1 LLRLPEQGGALAM
14 RLLVVEDDK
23 KIASFVSRGLKE
35 AGYVVDIAERGDDA
49 FQLALYNHYDVAI
62 VDLMLPGLDGLSL
75 IERWRAQKVKMPV
88 IILSAK
94 RSVDDRVKGLQIGGD
109 DYLTKPFAFSE
120 LLARIQAL
128 VRRSSAMT
136 EPTTLTH
143 GDLTLDLL
151 SREVTRGG
159 RKIELQAREFALLEY
174 LLRNAGR
181 VVSKTMILEHVWD
194 YNFDPRTNVIDVL
207 VSRLRSKVDRDFD
220 RKLIHTMR
228 GFGYVLKAK

>member
-1 LLRLPEQGGALAM
+1 
-14 RLLVVEDDK
+14 
-23 KIASFVSRGLKE
+23 
-35 AGYVVDIAERGDDA
+35 
-49 FQLALYNHYDVAI
+49 
-62 VDLMLPGLDGLSL
+62 MLPGLDGLSL
-75 IERWRAQKVKMPV
+75 IERLRAQKVKMPV

-94 RSVDDRVKGLQIGGD
+94 RSVDDRVKGLQVGGD

-128 VRRSSAMT
+128 FRRSTAMN
-136 EPTTLTH
+136 EPTTLTY

-194 YNFDPRTNVIDVL
+194 YNFDPKTNVIDVL

-220 RKLIHTMR
+220 HKLIHTMR

>member
-1 LLRLPEQGGALAM
+1 M
-14 RLLVVEDDK
+14 RVLVVEDDK
-23 KIASFVSRGLKE
+23 KIASFVARGLKE
-35 AGYVVDIAERGDDA
+35 AGHAVDTADRGDDA
-49 FQLALYNHYDVAI
+49 LHLGLNNHYDVAI

-75 IERWRAQKVKMPV
+75 IECWRAKKVKTPV

-94 RSVDDRVKGLQIGGD
+94 RSVDDRVKGLQVGGD

-120 LLARIQAL
+120 LLARVQAL
-128 VRRSSAMT
+128 VRRSSET
-136 EPTTLTH
+136 VEPSTLTYA
-143 GDLTLDLL
+143 DLTLDLL
-151 SREVTRGG
+151 SREVTRRG

-194 YNFDPRTNVIDVL
+194 YHFDPKTNVIDVL
-207 VSRLRSKVDRDFD
+207 VSRLRGKIDRDFD

-228 GFGYVLKAK
+228 GFGYVLKLQ

>member
-1 LLRLPEQGGALAM
+1 M
-14 RLLVVEDDK
+14 LVLEDDK

-35 AGYVVDIAERGDDA
+35 AGHAVDVAERGDDGL
-49 FQLALYNHYDVAI
+49 QLGLHNHYDVAI
-62 VDLMLPGLDGLSL
+62 VDLMLPELDGLGV
-75 IERWRAQKVKMPV
+75 IERWRAQKVKTPV

-94 RSVDDRVKGLQIGGD
+94 RSVDDRVKGLQVGGD

-128 VRRSSAMT
+128 VRRSTQTT
-136 EPTTLTH
+136 EPTTLTYA
-143 GDLTLDLL
+143 DLTLDLL

-194 YNFDPRTNVIDVL
+194 YNFDPKTNVIDVL
-207 VSRLRSKVDRDFD
+207 VSRLRSKIDREFD
-220 RKLIHTMR
+220 RKLIQTMR
-228 GFGYVLKAK
+228 GFGYVLKLNEA

>member
-1 LLRLPEQGGALAM
+1 M

-35 AGYVVDIAERGDDA
+35 AGYVVEMAERGDDA
-49 FQLALYNHYDVAI
+49 LQLALHNHYDVAI

-94 RSVDDRVKGLQIGGD
+94 RSVDDRVKGLQVGGD

-128 VRRSSAMT
+128 FRRSTAMN
-136 EPTTLTH
+136 EPTTLTY

-151 SREVTRGG
+151 SREVRRGG

-194 YNFDPRTNVIDVL
+194 YNFDPKTNVIDVL

-220 RKLIHTMR
+220 HKLIHTMR

>member
-1 LLRLPEQGGALAM
+1 M

-35 AGYVVDIAERGDDA
+35 TGYLVDMAERGDDA
-49 FQLALYNHYDVAI
+49 FQLGLHNHYDVAI

-94 RSVDDRVKGLQIGGD
+94 RSVDDRVKGLQVGGD

-120 LLARIQAL
+120 LVARIQAL
-128 VRRSSAMT
+128 FRRSTATS
-136 EPTTLTH
+136 EPTKLTY

-194 YNFDPRTNVIDVL
+194 YNFDPKTNVIDVL
-207 VSRLRSKVDRDFD
+207 VSRLRSKVDRDFE

-228 GFGYVLKAK
+228 GFGYILKAK

>member
-1 LLRLPEQGGALAM
+1 MPDQDGALTM

-35 AGYVVDIAERGDDA
+35 AGYVVEIAERGDDA
-49 FQLALYNHYDVAI
+49 LQLALHNHYDVAI

-128 VRRSSAMT
+128 VRRSTAIS
-136 EPTTLTH
+136 EPTTLMYD
-143 GDLTLDLL
+143 DLTLDLL
-151 SREVTRGG
+151 SREVTRRG
-159 RKIELQAREFALLEY
+159 RKIELQAREFALLQY

-181 VVSKTMILEHVWD
+181 VVSKTVILEHVWD
-194 YNFDPRTNVIDVL
+194 YNFDPKTNVIDVL
-207 VSRLRSKVDRDFD
+207 VSRLRSKVDRDFE

>member
-1 LLRLPEQGGALAM
+1 M

-35 AGYVVDIAERGDDA
+35 AGYVVDMAERGDDA

-75 IERWRAQKVKMPV
+75 IERWRAQKIKMPL

-94 RSVDDRVKGLQIGGD
+94 RSVDDRVKGLQVGGD

-128 VRRSSAMT
+128 VRRSTAMS
-136 EPTTLTH
+136 EPNTLMY

-181 VVSKTMILEHVWD
+181 VVSKTMILEHVCD
-194 YNFDPRTNVIDVL
+194 YNFDPKTNVIDVL

>member
-1 LLRLPEQGGALAM
+1 M
-14 RLLVVEDDK
+14 
-23 KIASFVSRGLKE
+23 
-35 AGYVVDIAERGDDA
+35 
-49 FQLALYNHYDVAI
+49 N
-62 VDLMLPGLDGLSL
+62 
-75 IERWRAQKVKMPV
+75 
-88 IILSAK
+88 
-94 RSVDDRVKGLQIGGD
+94 
-109 DYLTKPFAFSE
+109 
-120 LLARIQAL
+120 
-128 VRRSSAMT
+128 
-136 EPTTLTH
+136 EPTTLTY

-181 VVSKTMILEHVWD
+181 VVSKTMILERVWD
-194 YNFDPRTNVIDVL
+194 YNFDPKTNVIDVL

>member
-1 LLRLPEQGGALAM
+1 M
-14 RLLVVEDDK
+14 RVLVVEDDK
-23 KIASFVSRGLKE
+23 KIASFVARGLKE
-35 AGYVVDIAERGDDA
+35 AGHAVDTAERGDDA
-49 FQLALYNHYDVAI
+49 LHLGLNNHYDVAI
-62 VDLMLPGLDGLSL
+62 IDLMLPAVDGLSL
-75 IERWRAQKVKMPV
+75 IECWRAKKVKTPV

-94 RSVDDRVKGLQIGGD
+94 RSVDDRVKGLQVGGD

-120 LLARIQAL
+120 LLARVQAL
-128 VRRSSAMT
+128 VRRSSQT
-136 EPTTLTH
+136 VEPSTLTYA
-143 GDLTLDLL
+143 DLTLDLL

-194 YNFDPRTNVIDVL
+194 YHFDPKTNVIDVL
-207 VSRLRSKVDRDFD
+207 VSRLRGKIDRDFD

-228 GFGYVLKAK
+228 GFGYVLKQQ

>member
-1 LLRLPEQGGALAM
+1 M

-35 AGYVVDIAERGDDA
+35 AGYVVDTAERGDDA
-49 FQLALYNHYDVAI
+49 LQLALHSHYDVAI

-128 VRRSSAMT
+128 VRRSTAIS
-136 EPTTLTH
+136 EPTTLTYD
-143 GDLTLDLL
+143 DLTLDLL

-159 RKIELQAREFALLEY
+159 RKIELQAREFALLQY

-181 VVSKTMILEHVWD
+181 VVSKTVILEHVWD
-194 YNFDPRTNVIDVL
+194 YNFDPKTNVIDVL
-207 VSRLRSKVDRDFD
+207 VSRLRSKVDRDFE

>member
-1 LLRLPEQGGALAM
+1 M

-35 AGYVVDIAERGDDA
+35 AGYVVDMAERGDDA
-49 FQLALYNHYDVAI
+49 FQLALHNHYDVAI

-94 RSVDDRVKGLQIGGD
+94 RSVDDRVKGLQVGGD

-128 VRRSSAMT
+128 FRRSTAMN
-136 EPTTLTH
+136 EPTTLTY

-194 YNFDPRTNVIDVL
+194 YNFDLKTNVIDVL

-220 RKLIHTMR
+220 RKLIQTMR

>member
-1 LLRLPEQGGALAM
+1 M

-35 AGYVVDIAERGDDA
+35 AGYVVDMAERGDDA
-49 FQLALYNHYDVAI
+49 FQLALHNHYDVAI

-94 RSVDDRVKGLQIGGD
+94 RSVDDRVKGLHVGGD

-128 VRRSSAMT
+128 FRRSTAMS
-136 EPTTLTH
+136 EPTTLTY

-194 YNFDPRTNVIDVL
+194 YNFDPKTNVIDVL
-207 VSRLRSKVDRDFD
+207 VSRLRSKVDREFD

>member
-1 LLRLPEQGGALAM
+1 M

-75 IERWRAQKVKMPV
+75 IERLRAQKVKMPV

-94 RSVDDRVKGLQIGGD
+94 RSVDDRVKGLQVGGD

-128 VRRSSAMT
+128 VRRSSAMS

>member
-1 LLRLPEQGGALAM
+1 M

-35 AGYVVDIAERGDDA
+35 AGYVVDMAERGDDA
-49 FQLALYNHYDVAI
+49 FQLGLHNHYDVAI
-62 VDLMLPGLDGLSL
+62 VDLMLPGFDGLSL

-94 RSVDDRVKGLQIGGD
+94 RSVDDRVKGLQVGGD

-128 VRRSSAMT
+128 VRRSTALS
-136 EPTTLTH
+136 EPTTLTY

-174 LLRNAGR
+174 LLRNAGH

-194 YNFDPRTNVIDVL
+194 YNFDPKTNVIDVL
-207 VSRLRSKVDRDFD
+207 VSRLRSKVDRDFE

>member
-1 LLRLPEQGGALAM
+1 M

-35 AGYVVDIAERGDDA
+35 AGYVVDMAERGDDA
-49 FQLALYNHYDVAI
+49 FQLALYNHSDVAI

-75 IERWRAQKVKMPV
+75 IERWRAQKIKMPL

-94 RSVDDRVKGLQIGGD
+94 RSVDDRVKGLQVGGD

-128 VRRSSAMT
+128 VRRSTAMS
-136 EPTTLTH
+136 EPNTLMY

-194 YNFDPRTNVIDVL
+194 YNFDPKTNVIDVL

>member
-1 LLRLPEQGGALAM
+1 M

-62 VDLMLPGLDGLSL
+62 VDLMLPGLDGLSM
-75 IERWRAQKVKMPV
+75 IERLRAQKVKMPV

-94 RSVDDRVKGLQIGGD
+94 RSVDDRVKGLQVGGD

-128 VRRSSAMT
+128 VRRSSAMS

-181 VVSKTMILEHVWD
+181 VVSKTTILEHVWD
-194 YNFDPRTNVIDVL
+194 YNFDPKTNVIDVL